1 MHNWQSILKVQDIAT
16 TTISTTGS
24 NIPTK
29 PKRSEDC
36 LKWLEELTKIF
47 RDYGSSVDPVSPYMY
62 NRSFGYLQEELTRW
76 EKISEEDACRLK
88 ENAEKIDETGKS
100 VKFDIYD
107 VFDNKAFEIDFK
119 IMADYTLP
127 IKFQNRVTFKL
138 VRNWEDITDSKYGSE
153 GWLSVSK
160 QFDEIRINFVKKL
173 AKHCNNKQMFDNF
186 RDAYKKN
193 SLFIVQLFY
202 ENYDEQFVYFTSQNF
217 YEYFDNQ
224 GLWAY

>member
-47 RDYGSSVDPVSPYMY
+47 RDYGSSVDPVSPYILTPSH
-62 NRSFGYLQEELTRW
+62 NRINPNQITEE
-76 EKISEEDACRLK
+76 EACRLK
-88 ENAEKIDETGKS
+88 ENAEKIPNQKT

-107 VFDNKAFEIDFK
+107 VFDNKAFEIDFR
-119 IMADYTLP
+119 IRPDIHLP